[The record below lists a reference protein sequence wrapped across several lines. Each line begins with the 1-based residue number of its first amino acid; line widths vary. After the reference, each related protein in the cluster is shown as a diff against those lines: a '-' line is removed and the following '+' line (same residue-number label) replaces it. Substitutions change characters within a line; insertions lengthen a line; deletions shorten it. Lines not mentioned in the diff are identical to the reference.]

1 MSVDDSASRVDDA
14 QVGERAEQWYR
25 QSVDDVFDTL
35 DVDASGLSDDEA
47 DRRRQEHG
55 PNRLRE
61 QTTVSGWRILLDQFT
76 SPLVYVLLGALV
88 VTIAIES
95 YADAIVVAVVL
106 VMNSTI
112 GFVQEYRAETAVQS
126 LMEMVSPR
134 ALVRRGG
141 DERQI
146 DAENVVPG
154 EIVVLRR
161 GEIVPADVRLVETHG
176 LRIDESAL
184 TGESVPADKSTD
196 PIDEAN
202 LPPADQ
208 RNMAFMGTGVTS
220 GDGLGLAVTTG
231 TDTKMGE
238 ISEQVEEEGVTETP
252 LEMRIER
259 LAKWI
264 SAAVFVLAIFAFGA
278 GLLIGRDAGEML
290 LLAVALAV
298 SAIPAGLP
306 VVVTVALAIGV
317 KRMADRHALIRR
329 LSAVDTLGS
338 CTTMISDKTGTLT
351 QNRMTV
357 RALMAGGRRF
367 EFGEGDEAEQLRLVD
382 DGEADAAVDEA
393 ADAEVDLDEHP
404 ALREA
409 LLVGV
414 LCNDATLDG
423 SDGDSGDPMEIALLR
438 AGRHVG
444 MERDEIAERHPQ
456 RDQVPFR
463 TEQRFMAT
471 INDPG
476 GGRDGRDGR
485 DGGDGGDEV
494 DGRAGGDGV
503 DGPLVFVKGAPERI
517 VEMCDRRRTADGGD
531 EPLDGGDVLELSE
544 SLAADGL
551 RVLAMAVGSGA
562 DAADSIRTDEPSG
575 LVFVGMQAL
584 LDPPRESAIEAVRS
598 CHEAGI
604 RVLMVTGDHA
614 TTAAAIGEQ
623 VEIGVRDGE
632 RPDAL
637 AGQEIAELSDEEL
650 DEALASTS
658 IYSRVAPDQKKR
670 LVDRLKARGEVVA
683 VTGDGV
689 NDAPALQSAHI
700 GAAMGSGTD
709 VAKEVSELVIT
720 DDDFAS
726 VYAAV
731 EEGRT
736 AFRNI
741 RMATFFLLSTG
752 AAEVILILAALG
764 LDWPLPLLPA
774 QILWL
779 NVVTNGV
786 ADVALAFEPG
796 EKSLFRRRPRPID
809 EGVLDRRLLERLVLV
824 AIWLAA
830 GTIGIFYWMWS
841 VNGEDLEVA
850 RTATLTALVLLQA
863 VHVFNCRSEDVSV
876 FRTSLLTNK
885 VLLLG
890 ASTSVAIHI
899 AAMYVPWTQ
908 ELLGLEPLSAVTWL
922 VAIGLAF
929 TVVLVN
935 EGHKHFR
942 PATRSTVD
950 PDRRTS

>member
-1 MSVDDSASRVDDA
+1 MSVDDSDTRAAGARQSVD
-14 QVGERAEQWYR
+14 GRSEEWYR
-25 QSVDDVFDTL
+25 QSIDEVFDALGVDD
-35 DVDASGLSDDEA
+35 SGLSDDEA
-47 DRRRQEHG
+47 RRRREEHG

-61 QTTVSGWRILLDQFT
+61 QTTVSAWRILLDQFT
-76 SPLVYVLLGALV
+76 SPLVYVLVGALV
-88 VTIAIES
+88 VTIAVES

-106 VMNSTI
+106 VLNSTI
-112 GFVQEYRAETAVQS
+112 GFLQEYRAETAVQS
-126 LMEMVSPR
+126 LMEMVSPK
-134 ALVRRGG
+134 AVVRRDGE
-141 DERQI
+141 ERRI
-146 DAENVVPG
+146 DAEAVVPG

-161 GEIVPADVRLVETHG
+161 GEVVPADVRLVETRG
-176 LRIDESAL
+176 LRVDESAL
-184 TGESVPADKSTD
+184 TGESVPADKDTD
-196 PIDEAN
+196 PIDEQN

-208 RNMAFMGTGVTS
+208 RNMAFMGTAVTS
-220 GDGLGLAVTTG
+220 GEAVGVVVSTG
-231 TDTKMGE
+231 TETQMGE
-238 ISEQVEEEGVTETP
+238 ISEQVEEAGTTETP

-264 SAAVFVLAIFAFGA
+264 TIAVFVLAVVAFVV
-278 GLLIGRDAGEML
+278 GLFMGRDVDEML

-357 RALMAGGRRF
+357 RSVIAGGQRF
-367 EFGEGDEAEQLRLVD
+367 ELDDSDEDDSPEDDSAED
-382 DGEADAAVDEA
+382 DS
-393 ADAEVDLDEHP
+393 AELEVDEHP

-414 LCNDATLDG
+414 LCNEASLDD

-438 AGRHVG
+438 AGRRAG
-444 MERDEIAERHPQ
+444 MERDDLASRYRQ
-456 RDQVPFR
+456 RDEVPFR

-476 GGRDGRDGR
+476 DDGDGGDSG
-485 DGGDGGDEV
+485 DGGDG
-494 DGRAGGDGV
+494 
-503 DGPLVFVKGAPERI
+503 PLVLVKGAPERI
-517 VEMCDRRRTADGGD
+517 VEMCDRRRTADGGEEAIDRD
-531 EPLDGGDVLELSE
+531 EVIEQSD

-551 RVLAMAVGSGA
+551 RVLAMAVGCGS
-562 DAADSIRTDEPSG
+562 DAADSIRTDEPEG
-575 LVFVGMQAL
+575 FVFVGMQAL
-584 LDPPRESAIEAVRS
+584 LDPPRDSAIEAVRS

-623 VEIGVRDGE
+623 VDIGDGDGA
-632 RPDAL
+632 RPDVIS
-637 AGQEIAELSDEEL
+637 GQEIAELSDEEL

-658 IYSRVAPDQKKR
+658 IYSRVSPDQKKR
-670 LVDRLKARGEVVA
+670 LVDRLKARGDVVA
-683 VTGDGV
+683 GPGDGV
-689 NDAPALQSAHI
+689 NDAPALHSAPI
-700 GAAMGSGTD
+700 GSDKGSGTA
-709 VAKEVSELVIT
+709 VAKEVSELVVT

-779 NVVTNGV
+779 NVVTNGI

-809 EGVLDRRLLERLVLV
+809 EGVLDPLLLERLVLV
-824 AIWLAA
+824 ALWLAA
-830 GTIGIFYWMWS
+830 GTIGVFYWLWS
-841 VNGEDLEVA
+841 VNGEDLAVA
-850 RTATLTALVLLQA
+850 RTAALTTLVLSQA
-863 VHVFNCRSEDVSV
+863 VHVFNCRSENVSV
-876 FRTSLLTNK
+876 FRTSLLANK

-890 ASTSVAIHI
+890 ASVSVAIHV
-899 AAMYVPWTQ
+899 AAIYAPWTQ
-908 ELLGLEPLSAVTWL
+908 ELLDLEPLSVETWL
-922 VAIGLAF
+922 VAIGLAL
-929 TVVLVN
+929 TVIIVN
-935 EGHKHFR
+935 EAHKRFR
-942 PATRSTVD
+942 SSPRSMAD
-950 PDRRTS
+950 SDRRAR